1 MSQSPKTKSSL
12 RDVSVSSKFMKELSE
27 YRYLLY
33 DFKQTRFTWDNSFN
47 LVFPSLDKIKGG
59 LPMRLNT
66 YRKWLKTLLIDY
78 PKLDY
83 IHPHIF
89 RHTHASLLLQAG
101 ANVIDVAKRLGHSTS
116 RITEAIYIHL
126 TRKQDIGLADKIE
139 SVLK

>member
-1 MSQSPKTKSSL
+1 MAQNASY
-12 RDVSVSSKFMKELSE
+12 RLS
-27 YRYLLY
+27 RTRLY
-33 DFKQTRFTWDNSFN
+33 
-47 LVFPSLDKIKGG
+47 
-59 LPMRLNT
+59 
-66 YRKWLKTLLIDY
+66 TL
-78 PKLDY
+78 
-83 IHPHIF
+83 HPHIF